1 MPIDPD
7 SSRRKEQIQLAVE
20 IATKLGLL
28 FIILYVSYLIVKP
41 FLGIILWGIVL
52 AVALAPL
59 IDKLESKFGNRKK
72 IIVAVMAA
80 FVLLLVVPTWQLSG
94 SLISSTQSMVAAVE
108 KKEISVPAP
117 TERVKEWPLV
127 GEQVYAFMEKA
138 HTDLPKALEPFH
150 KQIKGAILWLAGLLK
165 GALTTVLL
173 TIASVIIA
181 AVFLISHK
189 SAVALYRRIMR
200 RLVGAER
207 GDDWARLS
215 ALTVRSVA
223 TGVVGV
229 AVIQSLLA
237 LIGMIPMGIP
247 LAPLWAVLIMFLTI
261 IQMPA
266 LIVIGPMIAYV
277 YSVSSGVPATIFAV
291 YMLIVGAS
299 DGVLKPMLMGRGVD
313 IPMLVIL
320 IGAIGGMMLMGML
333 GLFLGAVILALS
345 YKLFEVW
352 ITEAAEGRSEA
363 DGAASPQ

>member
-1 MPIDPD
+1 MTEKKRTNREPIQPA
-7 SSRRKEQIQLAVE
+7 IE

-28 FIILYVSYLIVKP
+28 AIILYVSYLIVKP
-41 FLGIILWGIVL
+41 FLGIILWGIIL
-52 AVALAPL
+52 AVAMAPL
-59 IDKLESKFGNRKK
+59 IDTLEKRFGHRKK
-72 IIVAVMAA
+72 IIVAVAAA
-80 FVLLLVVPTWQLSG
+80 FILLLVVPTWQLSG
-94 SLISSTQSMVAAVE
+94 SLIGSTQSLVAAVE
-108 KKEISVPAP
+108 KKEITVPAP
-117 TERVKEWPLV
+117 TERVRSWPLI
-127 GEQVYAFMEKA
+127 GEKTYAFMQRA
-138 HTDLPKALEPFH
+138 HEDLPKALEPFH
-150 KQIKGAILWLAGLLK
+150 RQIKGAILWLANLLK

-173 TIASVIIA
+173 TVASVVIA
-181 AVFLISHK
+181 AVFLISHE
-189 SAVALYRRIMR
+189 SAEALYRRIMR
-200 RLVGAER
+200 RLVGPER

-247 LAPLWAVLIMFLTI
+247 LAPVWAVLIMFLTI

-277 YSVSSGVPATIFAV
+277 YSVSSGTTATIFSI

-352 ITEAAEGRSEA
+352 IDETEAAAE
-363 DGAASPQ
+363 

>member
-1 MPIDPD
+1 MSDTNK
-7 SSRRKEQIQLAVE
+7 RKEQIQLAVD

-28 FIILYVSYLIVKP
+28 AIILYVSYLIVKP

-52 AVALAPL
+52 AVALSPL
-59 IDKLESKFGNRKK
+59 IDKLEQRLGHRRK
-72 IIVAVMAA
+72 IIIGVAAA
-80 FVLLLVVPTWQLSG
+80 FVLLLAVPTWKLSG
-94 SLISSTQSMVAAVE
+94 SLIGSTQSLVASVE
-108 KKEISVPAP
+108 KKEITVPAP
-117 TERVKEWPLV
+117 TERVKEWPLI
-127 GEQVYAFMEKA
+127 GEESYAFMQRA
-138 HTDLPKALEPFH
+138 HEDLPKALEPFH
-150 KQIKGAILWLAGLLK
+150 GQIKKLILWLAGLLK

-173 TIASVIIA
+173 TIASIIIA
-181 AVFLISHK
+181 AIFLLSK
-189 SAVALYRRIMR
+189 ESAVAFYQRIMR

-207 GDDWARLS
+207 GNDWANLS

-237 LIGMIPMGIP
+237 LIGMLPMGVP
-247 LAPLWAVLIMFLTI
+247 LAPVWAVLIMFLTI
-261 IQMPA
+261 IQLPA

-277 YSVSSGVPATIFAV
+277 YSVSSGTPATIFAI

-333 GLFLGAVILALS
+333 GLFLGAVILALA

-352 ITEAAEGRSEA
+352 IAETETQGAEN
-363 DGAASPQ
+363 GASASQ

>member
-1 MPIDPD
+1 
-7 SSRRKEQIQLAVE
+7 LATD

-28 FIILYVSYLIVKP
+28 TIILYVSYLIVKP

-59 IDKLESKFGNRKK
+59 IDRLAGKFGHRKK
-72 IIVAVMAA
+72 IIVAVAAA
-80 FVLLLVVPTWQLSG
+80 FILLLVVPTWKLSG
-94 SLISSTQSMVAAVE
+94 SLIGSTQSLVAAVE
-108 KKEISVPAP
+108 KKEITVPAP
-117 TERVKEWPLV
+117 TERVKEWPLI
-127 GEQVYAFMEKA
+127 GEQSYAFMQRA
-138 HTDLPKALEPFH
+138 HEDLPKALEPFRAH
-150 KQIKGAILWLAGLLK
+150 IKKLILWLAGLLK

-173 TIASVIIA
+173 TVASVIIA
-181 AVFLISHK
+181 AVFLISHE
-189 SAVALYRRIMR
+189 SAEALYRRIMR
-200 RLVGAER
+200 RLVGPER

-237 LIGMIPMGIP
+237 LLGMIPMGVP
-247 LAPLWAVLIMFLTI
+247 LAPVWAVLIMFLTI

-277 YSVSSGVPATIFAV
+277 YSVSSGTSATIFAV
-291 YMLIVGAS
+291 YMILVGAS
-299 DGVLKPMLMGRGVD
+299 DGVLKPILMGRGVD

-333 GLFLGAVILALS
+333 GLFLGAVILALT

-352 ITEAAEGRSEA
+352 IEETETAAK
-363 DGAASPQ
+363 